1 MKHGRWQAKDIE
13 DGFFL
18 RCVEWASY
26 QRFPPGALASH
37 PYTHFPHWVHTWTLE
52 ALMPVFPIEVIR
64 SKAGALIRRGLL
76 TGCDCG
82 CRGDFE
88 LTPQGSAFLV
98 ASAHGPR

>member
-1 MKHGRWQAKDIE
+1 
-13 DGFFL
+13 
-18 RCVEWASY
+18 
-26 QRFPPGALASH
+26 
-37 PYTHFPHWVHTWTLE
+37 
-52 ALMPVFPIEVIR
+52 MPVFPIEVIR